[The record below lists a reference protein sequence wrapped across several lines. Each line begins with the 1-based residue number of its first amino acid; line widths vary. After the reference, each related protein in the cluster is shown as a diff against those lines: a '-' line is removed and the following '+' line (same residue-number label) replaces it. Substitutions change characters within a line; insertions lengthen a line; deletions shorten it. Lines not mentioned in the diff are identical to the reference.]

1 MRWLRWHRRDD
12 AAAQTEPGADPS
24 DLTPVVVPMRV
35 EDLDAILV
43 IERASFPTPWS
54 RRAFLSEL
62 TENAYARYY
71 VAKVGG
77 RVIGY
82 AGTWAVLDEVHVTNV
97 AVHPSW
103 RNQGIGHRLM
113 EAIVAQADASRCRRV
128 TLEVRRSNLVAQRLY
143 ESFDF
148 VRRGVREGYYT
159 DTHEDAFV
167 MVRERSFPESAG
179 MDP

>member
-1 MRWLRWHRRDD
+1 MRWLHWRRRPEAAEPASAAVDDD
-12 AAAQTEPGADPS
+12 APPI
-24 DLTPVVVPMRV
+24 VVPMRV

-82 AGTWAVLDEVHVTNV
+82 AGTWAVLDEVHITNV

-103 RNQGIGHRLM
+103 RHQGIGRQLM
-113 EAIVAQADASRCRRV
+113 EAIVTRADENRCRRV

-143 ESFDF
+143 ESFGF

-167 MVRERSFPESAG
+167 MVRERSFPQPG
-179 MDP
+179 GLDP